1 VVDGPKLL
9 LLREMGDGVVNSKLI
24 KRVSSN
30 LKLFISSVSRE
41 EIRLSSRD
49 FSKQCY
55 ETIKCHQVE

>member
-1 VVDGPKLL
+1 
-9 LLREMGDGVVNSKLI
+9 MGDGVVNSKLI